1 MIGSD
6 KKAPGFELPDQNG
19 RLHSLGS
26 FAGKKTVIYFYSKDN
41 TSGCT
46 AQALGY
52 AELYGKF
59 KAAGA
64 EVVGVSRDTVQSH
77 KKFEEKYSLPFILL
91 SDTELDMIKA
101 YGAWGEKKLYG
112 KTSYGTVRTTYIL
125 DENGTVVSARTKVAA
140 KTDPAETLQILLSLQ

>member
-1 MIGSD
+1 MFEIN
-6 KKAPGFELPDQNG
+6 KKAPGFALPDQNG
-19 RLHSLGS
+19 RIRTSDG
-26 FAGKKTVIYFYSKDN
+26 FAGKKTVLYFYSKDN

-52 AELYGKF
+52 AELYEKF

-77 KKFEEKYSLPFILL
+77 KKFEEKHALPFVLL
-91 SDTELDMIKA
+91 SDPELIMIKA

-112 KTSYGTVRTTYIL
+112 KTSYGTVRTTYII
-125 DENGTVVSARTKVAA
+125 DENGMIVSARTKVAA
-140 KTDPAETLQILLSLQ
+140 KTDPAETLEILLRMQ